1 MVEALVQLEALNR
14 LPAYP
19 ASREDYAAWRA
30 CADEW
35 FAARRWPTLAF
46 DPSASLTAEET
57 ARYATSWRAVLARW
71 SEHLSV
77 AAEDAP
83 RAAHHALQKAHEL
96 PPPVLRA
103 AELLTMLSVRAGAT
117 STDVLFLCALFAWPL
132 RDVHAELG
140 ELCWQYLIHAPWQS
154 DALNLKDMLVAV
166 DSHGALAHDRR
177 LMDLVDAREA
187 AGLRHSAREL
197 LEATVLIQARRQHL
211 DTLLT
216 YRDFTL
222 APAIRDANLA
232 IVRLAEHY
240 AASGEDQVWAREIM
254 KRAAEITRSSRLVQ
268 VIEGRVWD
276 RPIDEAYQWSEQV
289 HHPRQLDDGI
299 ARAIAAAQPHHAR
312 RLAEAVLVRR
322 LDRVWYGSALER
334 VPVAVEKL
342 TQQLKAG
349 PPQDIVARRAAEHLV
364 VLYTRTRHITP
375 HARGLVFAA
384 ASSVAMTGK
393 GAELDGMR
401 DELEWFYNRSDPY
414 RILRVETSLLDH
426 AREALSEDE
435 QRANDQVQEWFA
447 ERASQENPHAL
458 ARFADALTAPARD
471 VAARHVDLVK
481 LEEVFL
487 SAFRTMAEQGRQ
499 IAGDLDALNRRAAL
513 IRSQYGYG
521 VRLMDHAREAVRFE
535 AVAAGALSSATSFLP
550 PGLSIM
556 AHSADLGTSL
566 LLAFRG
572 VARVGAIFG
581 RSVGEEGHLQFLS
594 DVFALGLSSPS
605 GEGLL
610 TYMHRDEQEIAA
622 SIEVGAVAYGTSRLV
637 EYLWTTTGAGTRAT
651 DQVLRHLAR
660 LCGLELSAR
669 AAVRMVPVVGALI
682 SGMSTYTFVR
692 VLTEA
697 AIHVAARDALLSRAR
712 AYA

>member
-1 MVEALVQLEALNR
+1 MVEALAQIEALER

-19 ASREDYAAWRA
+19 ASREDYAAWRG
-30 CADEW
+30 CADGW
-35 FAARRWPTLAF
+35 FEARRWPSLVF
-46 DPSASLTAEET
+46 DPAAQLSAEQT
-57 ARYATSWRAVLARW
+57 ARYATSWRAILARW

-83 RAAHHALQKAHEL
+83 RAAYHALLHAHEL

-103 AELLTMLSVRAGAT
+103 AELLTMISVRAGAT

-132 RDVHAELG
+132 RDVCAELG
-140 ELCWQYLIHAPWQS
+140 DLCWQYLIHAPWQS

-166 DSHGALAHDRR
+166 DRHGALSGERR

-187 AGLRHSAREL
+187 AGLPHSAREL

-232 IVRLAEHY
+232 IVRLAERY
-240 AASGEDQVWAREIM
+240 VEAGEDQVWAREIM
-254 KRAAEITRSSRLVQ
+254 KRAAEITRSPRLIHA
-268 VIEGRVWD
+268 IEGRVWD
-276 RPIDEAYQWSEQV
+276 RPIDEAYLWSEQLK
-289 HHPRQLDDGI
+289 HPRQLDDEI
-299 ARAIAAAQPHHAR
+299 SRALAAEQPHHAR
-312 RLAEAVLVRR
+312 RLAEATLVRR

-334 VPVAVEKL
+334 VPVAVDKL
-342 TQQLKAG
+342 TQQLRQG

-384 ASSVAMTGK
+384 ASSLAMTGR

-401 DELEWFYNRSDPY
+401 EELEWFYNSSDPY

-447 ERASQENPHAL
+447 ERVSQENPHAL
-458 ARFADALTAPARD
+458 ARFADALAAPARD

-481 LEEVFL
+481 VEEVFL
-487 SAFRTMAEQGRQ
+487 SAFRTMAEQGRR

-521 VRLMDHAREAVRFE
+521 ARLMAHAREAVTFE
-535 AVAAGALSSATSFLP
+535 ALAAGALASATSFLP
-550 PGLSIM
+550 PGLSLV

-581 RSVGEEGHLQFLS
+581 RNVGEEGHFQFLA
-594 DVFALGLSSPS
+594 DVFALGLSSPA

-610 TYMHRDEQEIAA
+610 TYMHRDEQEVAS

-637 EYLWTTTGAGTRAT
+637 EHLWTTTRAGERAT
-651 DQVLRHLAR
+651 EQILRHLAR

-682 SGMSTYTFVR
+682 SGISTYTFVR
-692 VLTEA
+692 ILTEA
-697 AIHVAARDALLSRAR
+697 AIHVAARDALLTRAR